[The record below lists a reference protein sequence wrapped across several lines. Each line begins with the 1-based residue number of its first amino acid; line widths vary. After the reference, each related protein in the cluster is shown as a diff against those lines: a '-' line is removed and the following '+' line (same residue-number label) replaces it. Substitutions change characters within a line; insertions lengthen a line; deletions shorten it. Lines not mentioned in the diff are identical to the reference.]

1 MGTRGRVIA
10 AVAAVALVAA
20 AYVAVHVLRAANA
33 TSADIAAEHT
43 RETADR
49 IQTRLNAAVPHD
61 LSDVSAVAVQKV
73 GSDGRVVSVDGA
85 HGSLDLV
92 VGITG
97 TGAQQL
103 MGGQAETATVEVCY
117 RYLRPKGSF
126 EVSVQALDAC
136 PA

>member
-1 MGTRGRVIA
+1 MGTRGRVLA
-10 AVAAVALVAA
+10 AVVAVALVAA
-20 AYVAVHVLRAANA
+20 AYVAVHMLRAANT
-33 TSADIAAEHT
+33 TSADIAAERT

-49 IQTRLNAAVPHD
+49 IQTRLDAAVPHD
-61 LSDVSAVAVQKV
+61 LSDVAAVAVQKV

-85 HGSLDLV
+85 RGSLDLV

-103 MGGQAETATVEVCY
+103 MGGQAESATVEVCY
-117 RYLRPKGSF
+117 RYLRPAGSF
-126 EVSVQALDAC
+126 EVSVQALDTC